1 MRASS
6 LLFSDVLGFPFNSYC
21 QPETQKIIVYVSRPR
36 PPLHNVNATY
46 SRNSEHTSHR
56 TGICSLTGLAQRARG
71 GQPLVALSNLLSRTT
86 GLLPGLIVYS
96 RK

>member
-6 LLFSDVLGFPFNSYC
+6 PLFSDVLGFPFNSYC

-36 PPLHNVNATY
+36 PPLHNVNSTY
-46 SRNSEHTSHR
+46 SRNSEHASHP
-56 TGICSLTGLAQRARG
+56 TGICSLPGLAPRARG
-71 GQPLVALSNLLSRTT
+71 EQPLVALSNLLRRTI
-86 GLLPGLIVYS
+86 GLLPGLIVHS